1 VGAREDAGPLN
12 RRVRAAISAVFLI
25 NGLQFSSWAARI
37 PSVKERAGLSDA
49 RLGIALA
56 AMAVGTFL
64 ALPISGA
71 VMARFGS
78 RAVTGVSVLAT
89 CLALP
94 LAGLAQGLPS
104 LFLALAYLGASLGAV
119 DVSMN
124 AQASA
129 LEKAAGRSL
138 MASFHGLWSVGALV
152 GATLGGRLAASGVAP
167 ALHFAALSL
176 TLVPLG
182 MLAARGLAAE
192 PPAAG
197 ERPPILAWPARA
209 VVRVGLMTACAA
221 IVEGGIA
228 DWSGVYLRGLG
239 TGPGAAAAGYAA
251 FSLAMAVGRVGAAD
265 RLIDA
270 VGPAAVLRAG
280 TLTAALALACGLLL
294 HRPAVA
300 VAAFAACGLGMAGV
314 FPIAFSAAAKVPG
327 TVPSTAIAAVATM
340 AYGASLAG
348 PPGIGFLATLTS
360 LPLALALLV
369 LLCLLITL
377 TARRAIR

>member
-1 VGAREDAGPLN
+1 VGAREDAGPLS
-12 RRVRAAISAVFLI
+12 RVRAAISAVFLI

-37 PSVKERAGLSDA
+37 PGVKERAGLSDA
-49 RLGIALA
+49 RLGVALA
-56 AMAVGTFL
+56 AMAVGTFV
-64 ALPISGA
+64 ALPISA
-71 VMARFGS
+71 AMMARFGS
-78 RAVTGVSVLAT
+78 RAVTGVGVLAT

-138 MASFHGLWSVGALV
+138 MAGFHGLWSAGALV

-167 ALHFAALSL
+167 SLHFAALSL
-176 TLVPLG
+176 ILVPLG
-182 MLAARGLAAE
+182 VLAARGLAVE
-192 PPAAG
+192 PAAG
-197 ERPPILAWPARA
+197 QRPPVLAWPARA

-221 IVEGGIA
+221 VVEGGIA

-239 TGPGAAAAGYAA
+239 TGPGTAAAGYAA

-270 VGPAAVLRAG
+270 IGPVAVLRAG
-280 TLTAALALACGLLL
+280 TSIAALALGCGLLL
-294 HRPAVA
+294 ERPAVA

-314 FPIAFSAAAKVPG
+314 FPIAFSAAGKVPG

-360 LPLALALLV
+360 LPLALALLI
-369 LLCLLITL
+369 LLCLLIAL
-377 TARRAIR
+377 TPPRALR